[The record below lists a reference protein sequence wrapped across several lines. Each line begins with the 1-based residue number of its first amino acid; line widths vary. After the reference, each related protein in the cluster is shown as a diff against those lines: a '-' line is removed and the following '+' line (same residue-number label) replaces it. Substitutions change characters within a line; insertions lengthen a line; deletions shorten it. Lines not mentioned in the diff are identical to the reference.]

1 MTDACPRDADPRPSR
16 VRPPPFSHP
25 EREGPPPAVP
35 RIDGERRADVA
46 GPPHARA
53 AQEIAVVL
61 RDLEQLLR
69 RIGPAVDPMRA
80 SREREVAVRIDHPRD
95 DRRSSGVDDAHI
107 PREGAFVG
115 RRADP
120 HNPAVADEDADPFP
134 QGRSRTVCESRVAIH
149 DGSIR
154 GHRAT
159 GCAVGSRRVRSFRP
173 RWSRGSNGEDWDA
186 FRMAGLAHGNE
197 APQKREKGSEEPFL
211 RSFVQL
217 YPSSRKNPMQRLYA
231 GTWMR
236 NRDGSRGGARLEYP
250 RP

>member
-1 MTDACPRDADPRPSR
+1 
-16 VRPPPFSHP
+16 
-25 EREGPPPAVP
+25 EGPPPSIPWV
-35 RIDGERRADVA
+35 DGERRSDVA
-46 GPPHARA
+46 GPTHTRA
-53 AQEIAVVL
+53 AQEIPVVL
-61 RDLEQLLR
+61 CDLEELLR
-69 RIGPAVDPMRA
+69 RIGPAVDPMR
-80 SREREVAVRIDHPRD
+80 SSGKREVAVGIDHPGD

-120 HNPAVADEDADPFP
+120 HNPAVADEDADPFT
-134 QGRSRTVCESRVAIH
+134 QGRSRAVCESCVAIH

-154 GHRAT
+154 SHRTT
-159 GCAVGSRRVRSFRP
+159 GCVVGSRRVRSLRP
-173 RWSRGSNGEDWDA
+173 RWSRDSNGEDWDA
-186 FRMAGLAHGNE
+186 FRTAGLAQGNE
-197 APQKREKGSEEPFL
+197 AQKKREKGSEEPFL